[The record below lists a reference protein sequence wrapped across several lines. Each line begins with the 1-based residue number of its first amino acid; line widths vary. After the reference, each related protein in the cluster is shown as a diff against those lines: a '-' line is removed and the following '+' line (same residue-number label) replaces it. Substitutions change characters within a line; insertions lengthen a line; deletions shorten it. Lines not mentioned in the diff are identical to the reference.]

1 MIKYALKCSK
11 GHQFESWFKDS
22 AAFESLSKAKQI
34 SCAICGATKVEKTIM
49 APAVSGVK
57 KSNAADDAPLSQ
69 PSSPAEAALKEMRD
83 HLRKNSDY
91 VGTEFAAEARRIHD
105 GESDQRSIWGEATK
119 EDAKS
124 LKDDGIPVAPLPWM
138 SRQDD

>member
-11 GHQFESWFKDS
+11 GHVFESWFKDS
-22 AAFESLSKAKQI
+22 AAFETLSKAKQV
-34 SCAICGATKVEKTIM
+34 SCAVCGTTKVEKTIM
-49 APAVSGVK
+49 APSVSGTKK
-57 KSNAADDAPLSQ
+57 KSTDDAPLSQ
-69 PSSPAEAALKEMRD
+69 PSSPAEVALKEMRD

-91 VGTEFAAEARRIHD
+91 VGNDFASEARRIHD
-105 GESDQRSIWGEATK
+105 GESDARSIWGEATK

-124 LKDDGIPVAPLPWM
+124 LKEDGIPVAPLPWM

>member
-11 GHQFESWFKDS
+11 GHSFESWFKDS
-22 AAFESLSKAKQI
+22 SAFETLAKAKQV
-34 SCAICGATKVEKTIM
+34 SCAVCGSIKVEKTIM
-49 APAVSGVK
+49 APSVSGTK
-57 KSNAADDAPLSQ
+57 KKADAEAPLSQ
-69 PSSPAEAALKEMRD
+69 PSSPAEAALKEMRE

-91 VGTEFAAEARRIHD
+91 VGNDFATEARRMHD

-124 LKDDGIPVAPLPWM
+124 LKEDGIPVAPLPWM

>member
-11 GHQFESWFKDS
+11 GHSFESWFKDS
-22 AAFESLSKAKQI
+22 LAFETLSKAKQV
-34 SCAICGATKVEKTIM
+34 SCAVCGSTKVEKTIM
-49 APAVSGVK
+49 APSVSGTK
-57 KSNAADDAPLSQ
+57 KKADADAPLSQ

-91 VGTEFAAEARRIHD
+91 VGTDFATEARRIHD

-124 LKDDGIPVAPLPWM
+124 LKEDGIPVAPLPWM